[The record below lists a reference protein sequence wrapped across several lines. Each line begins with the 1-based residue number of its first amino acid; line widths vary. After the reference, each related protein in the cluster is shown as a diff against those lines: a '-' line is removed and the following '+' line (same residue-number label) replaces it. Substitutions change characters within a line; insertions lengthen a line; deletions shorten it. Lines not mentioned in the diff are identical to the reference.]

1 VSADAR
7 ATIIKG
13 HGTAPFGPRIGDA
26 TPPVL
31 TFLTTFRF
39 DPAALT
45 GLLLAG
51 GLYGA
56 GILRARR
63 AGRPWPLA
71 RSLGFY
77 LFGLGS
83 YAWVSFGFLGAYS
96 HELRWAFT
104 TRIALLL
111 FAVPALMAI
120 GRPVQLASTVLAGA
134 PLGVL
139 ERVLGSWF
147 VRLVGNAVFAPV
159 AALAAFMVF
168 LTPLAFVLRDNP
180 VSAAALTLLVPLAG
194 LLMVLPISEHA
205 GTRTSLFITA
215 EFLLAF
221 VELVMDAIPGILLR
235 LNEAVL
241 DHAPAVAG
249 WHQAWFPT
257 PLHDQHLSGDFLWFI
272 AELADIPVLIILFL
286 RWTRTD
292 RREARQMDDLT
303 DEQMAELTA
312 AHLRSRT
319 GRPAG
324 S

>member
-1 VSADAR
+1 M
-7 ATIIKG
+7 KE

-31 TFLTTFRF
+31 TFLTTFRV

-77 LFGLGS
+77 LLGLGS

-96 HELRWAFT
+96 QELRWAFT

-111 FAVPALMAI
+111 FAVPALMAV
-120 GRPVQLASTVLAGA
+120 GRPVQLARTVLAGA

-159 AALAAFMVF
+159 AAIAAFMVF

-241 DHAPAVAG
+241 DHAPAVVG

-312 AHLRSRT
+312 AHLRAHT
-319 GRPAG
+319 GRPTG